1 MKLNSHPV
9 MPMKQGAI
17 QLLQKKGKTMDILE
31 RKRKLIEQIN
41 ALRAEVVSI
50 DLELLKALESTEK
63 ELGQVGLPANDHRQF
78 RSIERAEGKTK
89 LTVLREWLA
98 KQPSTRKQI
107 LNGTNINADTL
118 SDLLSDKTMFRRDG
132 DKRWHLV
139 KGGVP

>member
-1 MKLNSHPV
+1 
-9 MPMKQGAI
+9 
-17 QLLQKKGKTMDILE
+17 MDILE
-31 RKRKLIEQIN
+31 RKRKLIEQID
-41 ALRAEVVSI
+41 ALRAEVASI
-50 DLELLKALESTEK
+50 DLELSKALEITEQ
-63 ELGQVGLPANDHRQF
+63 ELGQAGLPATDHRQCS
-78 RSIERAEGKTK
+78 SIQRAEGKTK

-139 KGGVP
+139 KEVSRETSAE